1 VNETAGTYA
10 FVSHL
15 KKHGAKVAGTA
26 VTITQDDKRWVE
38 INFGEDVVLDP
49 ETLEGIVNQ
58 FRALL
63 ESGTAS
69 IRTDKLQ
76 FESGAGLLNYANEVK
91 SSLTPSEVI
100 Q

>member
-1 VNETAGTYA
+1 MR
-10 FVSHL
+10 SSI
-15 KKHGAKVAGTA
+15 KKHGAKVTGTA

-38 INFGEDVVLDP
+38 INFGEEVVLEP
-49 ETLEGIVNQ
+49 AMLEGIVNQ

-76 FESGAGLLNYANEVK
+76 FESAASLLNYANEVK

>member
-1 VNETAGTYA
+1 
-10 FVSHL
+10 
-15 KKHGAKVAGTA
+15 
-26 VTITQDDKRWVE
+26 
-38 INFGEDVVLDP
+38 VLDP
-49 ETLEGIVNQ
+49 ETLEDIVSR